1 MFWKCIP
8 YTIHWDK
15 TQMLKKFPSDKKN
28 GTNDAIFFLSLAPIH
43 HSLTFNLWFLYEL
56 KYKVCLSKIVCGIFH
71 FRFRFVFI
79 KVYVF
84 VQQNAW
90 TLWLSKVIISF
101 KIKIIAK
108 PHMVLLPDL
117 WFLCCNKKFENSMI
131 SSWVR
136 APQNWPGDKVFKLRK
151 SKFLEPQFFSAVTF

>member
-117 WFLCCNKKFENSMI
+117 WFLCCNKKFENSMY
-131 SSWVR
+131 
-136 APQNWPGDKVFKLRK
+136 LREFEPPK
-151 SKFLEPQFFSAVTF
+151 TDLLTKFLNLENQSF